1 MWRVAQPSL
10 RNYAVIRQESRRPT
24 FRIWVITDRRVELS
38 EQFLLVPSRWVAWP
52 RLLARFNS
60 LNPSVVRL
68 RDGRVALQFPIE
80 VHIHQINELVGKK
93 HSRVE
98 LDALQGFLNAKRSS
112 LRLWLM
118 APALITSLVIAI
130 VLQGTPNPTKSELP
144 ITVSKSRTSQTVCS
158 VIPRVGDLIPL
169 TVKRSTQIE
178 ILNSRFTLSI
188 QASMGGLYRI
198 ILSRECDAEHF
209 KLEAWRTGNYLTV
222 SKVN

>member
-38 EQFLLVPSRWVAWP
+38 EQFLLVPARWVAWP

-98 LDALQGFLNAKRSS
+98 LDALQGFLNARKLS
-112 LRLWLM
+112 LRLRLI
-118 APALITSLVIAI
+118 APTLISSLVIALA
-130 VLQGTPNPTKSELP
+130 LQATPNATKSELP
-144 ITVSKSRTSQTVCS
+144 LTVSKSKIRDTECS
-158 VIPRVGDLIPL
+158 VTPRVGDLIPL
-169 TVKRSTQIE
+169 TRKRSSQIM
-178 ILNSRFTLSI
+178 ILNARFEFSI

-209 KLEAWRTGNYLTV
+209 KLEAWRTGNYITV